1 VGDDIVARLRVNAE
15 GAPNK
20 NGGHIWLALSP
31 RTSAE
36 AADLIEAQQDEI
48 ERLRGALA
56 LAVGE
61 LSTHAQYAVYS
72 PDQLLEQFMQ
82 ETRRGAD

>member
-1 VGDDIVARLRVNAE
+1 MRKRTVADDIKEQLRNQEVARLACTVRDQE
-15 GAPNK
+15 K
-20 NGGHIWLALSP
+20 
-31 RTSAE
+31 
-36 AADLIEAQQDEI
+36 EI

-82 ETRRGAD
+82 EARRG

>member
-1 VGDDIVARLRVNAE
+1 MTADLATRLRA
-15 GAPNK
+15 A
-20 NGGHIWLALSP
+20 A
-31 RTSAE
+31 TSGDMPLGQAFD
-36 AADLIEAQQDEI
+36 AVAVADEI

-82 ETRRGAD
+82 EAGRG